1 MPIVNKT
8 SPELV
13 YEAINEANP
22 DLPVPASPATVA
34 LGTPTVQVPPSGSTA
49 NTKMNITPAGD
60 GSYLGRKEIQYRRRD
75 LSIWF
80 RGMTVRIDAWHPNK
94 SGSAQWVNTFTLY
107 QLLPRINAKYGLNL
121 TTDDV
126 SDAQFQANSNS
137 LDPAGRPWTSRPM
150 ISKAGSLGW
159 IGQIAVEWHDAARSL
174 ADAIAINDLPNTRTF
189 PGGNDFSGAHKE
201 VISFMG
207 FGVDWSNWLAANPW
221 PLGYPTYFGHSS
233 QSGNQAWL
241 VKFVAEI
248 NRIYGTTLDLTYTTD
263 VRQGTSNNATE
274 NSARVITL
282 PNAQFPELNSRFY
295 NRCLIMPADANSAKI
310 AGVFALHFN
319 V

>member
-22 DLPVPASPATVA
+22 DLPVAASPATVV
-34 LGTPTVQVPPSGSTA
+34 LGTPVVQVPPAGTNA
-49 NTKMNITPAGD
+49 NTKLNITPAGD

-80 RGMTVRIDAWHPNK
+80 RGMTVRVDAWHPNK
-94 SGSAQWVNTFTLY
+94 SSSASWVNTFTLY

-137 LDPAGRPWTSRPM
+137 LDPDGRPWTSRPM
-150 ISKAGSLGW
+150 IAKTGSLGW
-159 IGQIAVEWHDAARSL
+159 LGTITVEWHDAARSL
-174 ADAIAINDLPNTRTF
+174 ADAIAINDLPNTRTY

-201 VISFMG
+201 IVNFMG
-207 FGVDWSNWLAANPW
+207 FGVDWTNWAATNPW
-221 PLGYPTYFGHSS
+221 PGYPTIGNVSS
-233 QSGNQAWL
+233 TAWNAWL
-241 VKFVAEI
+241 TKFFTEI
-248 NRIYGTTLDLTYTTD
+248 NRIYGTSLSGVSGTD
-263 VRQGTSNNATE
+263 VPYPVGVAASP
-274 NSARVITL
+274 RVITL
-282 PNAQFPELNSRFY
+282 PDAAYPELNSRFY
-295 NRCLIMPADANSAKI
+295 NRCLLVPIM
-310 AGVFALHFN
+310 AGSVSMVGTFALHYN